1 MASNIRI
8 QQPGR
13 DMRQPGTSDSGTGIS
28 GRRNGQELAV
38 KETIDVDETIFAAR
52 LKVALGISGGADKAL
67 LSPGKILTDQKF
79 VPLGKS
85 QISSFGNTTGTS
97 AKSTKLAQAYLNHYL
112 NGDSKPKPGES
123 TSEIMQHFMG
133 LQRLATAL
141 QSSDDQFVALLTPAK
156 ESFDSIDD
164 IAKRLQEAGDDPEKF
179 AEIFSEVG
187 NLGASGEKLEQM
199 LKTLRFKP
207 DQLKQKLRDDQ
218 QLPNPDTATREELFE
233 SVQDEIQEFESKHK
247 STIRASLNS
256 LGAAK
261 ESGDPERFIESYNDL
276 VLDST
281 GFSDALGKFL
291 EKYTPEELGS
301 VLPRMKQALADDLR
315 ADGSSTDKTKLESLL
330 TELSYMHISSTLIE
344 MVDRLISGM
353 KRLYSEPTL
362 A

>member
-13 DMRQPGTSDSGTGIS
+13 DVRQPGTSDSGTEIS
-28 GRRNGQELAV
+28 GRRNGQELVV
-38 KETIDVDETIFAAR
+38 KQTIDVDETIFAAR
-52 LKVALGISGGADKAL
+52 LKVALGISGSGDKAL
-67 LSPGKILTDQKF
+67 VSAGKILTEQQF
-79 VPLGKS
+79 VPLGKN
-85 QISSFGNTTGTS
+85 QLSSFGNTTGTS
-97 AKSTKLAQAYLNHYL
+97 AKSTKLAQAYLKHYL

-133 LQRLATAL
+133 LQRLANAL
-141 QSSDDQFVALLTPAK
+141 QSSDEQFVALLTPAK

-179 AEIFSEVG
+179 AQILSEVG
-187 NLGASGEKLEQM
+187 DLGESGEKLEQM

-207 DQLKQKLRDDQ
+207 DQLKQKLREGQ
-218 QLPNPDTATREELFE
+218 QLPNPDTATREELLE

-315 ADGSSTDKTKLESLL
+315 ADGSSTDKIKLESLL
-330 TELSYMHISSTLIE
+330 TELSFMHISSTLIE
-344 MVDRLISGM
+344 MVDRLIIGM

>member
-1 MASNIRI
+1 MASNMRI

-13 DMRQPGTSDSGTGIS
+13 DIRQPGTSESGTEIS
-28 GRRNGQELAV
+28 GRRNGQELV
-38 KETIDVDETIFAAR
+38 IKEASDVDETIFAAR
-52 LKVALGISGGADKAL
+52 LKVALGISGSGEKSIISL
-67 LSPGKILTDQKF
+67 EKILTEQKF
-79 VPLGKS
+79 VPLGKNQVTS
-85 QISSFGNTTGTS
+85 YGNNV
-97 AKSTKLAQAYLNHYL
+97 KSTKLAQAYLKHYL

-133 LQRLATAL
+133 LQRLANAL
-141 QSSDDQFVALLTPAK
+141 QSSDEEFVALLTPSK
-156 ESFDSIDD
+156 ESFDSVDD
-164 IAKRLQEAGDDPEKF
+164 ISKRLQEAGDDPEKL
-179 AEIFSEVG
+179 AEILSEVG
-187 NLGASGEKLEQM
+187 DLGESGEKLEQM

-207 DQLKQKLRDDQ
+207 DQLKQKLRDGQ
-218 QLPNPDTATREELFE
+218 QLPNPDNATREELLE

>member
-1 MASNIRI
+1 MASNMRI
-8 QQPGR
+8 QESGR
-13 DMRQPGTSDSGTGIS
+13 DLRQPGQSNTGTEIS
-28 GRRNGQELAV
+28 GRRNGQELVV
-38 KETIDVDETIFAAR
+38 KEASDIDDTIFAAR
-52 LKVALGISGGADKAL
+52 LKVALGISGSGEKSAISL
-67 LSPGKILTDQKF
+67 EKILTEQKF
-79 VPLGKS
+79 VPLGKN
-85 QISSFGNTTGTS
+85 QVSSFGNTTGTS

-112 NGDSKPKPGES
+112 NGESKPKSGES

-141 QSSDDQFVALLTPAK
+141 QSSDEQFVALLTPAK

-179 AEIFSEVG
+179 AEILSEVG
-187 NLGASGEKLEQM
+187 NLGQSGEKLEQM
-199 LKTLRFKP
+199 LKTLRFQP
-207 DQLKQKLRDDQ
+207 DQLKQKLREGQ
-218 QLPNPDTATREELFE
+218 QLPNPDTATREELLE

-315 ADGSSTDKTKLESLL
+315 ADGSSTDKTKLQSLL
-330 TELSYMHISSTLIE
+330 TELSFMHISSTLIE
-344 MVDRLISGM
+344 MVDRLIIGM